1 MRSINMPFPK
11 SLPDFMRLFPDDAA
25 CTAYLEDLR
34 WPDGFTCAYCGTV
47 GEPYRFAAFPGRL
60 RCRSCKKTAY
70 LYAGTVME
78 RSHTPL
84 SVWFWGAYLV
94 SSLTPG
100 MSAVQFQRQLGLTR
114 YETAFQILHKLRA
127 GMVDADRTKLGPRSQ
142 HVEVDETWVG
152 GRERG
157 TGRGV
162 HNKIL
167 VVGAIEA
174 RRRAPKADAIDERH
188 NKATPKRGG
197 LYAGRLRL
205 SVIPSR
211 QGKYLQEFVR
221 GNVDEGATVVTDG
234 WRGYAKLVNEYEH
247 IAAVE
252 GDDDARVAEE
262 YLPLIHLIFSNLK
275 AWLNGV
281 HHGVGAQHLQAY
293 LNEFVFRFNRRFL
306 PFNAFK
312 SLLGIGAESESPT
325 YAELYS
331 KTWLHPNQVAVP
343 KVNPEDVIK

>member
-1 MRSINMPFPK
+1 MRTDLDFPRN
-11 SLPDFMRLFPDDAA
+11 LPDFMRLFPDDAA
-25 CTAYLEDLR
+25 CAAYLERLR
-34 WPDGFTCAYCGTV
+34 WRDGFTCPKCGHA
-47 GEPYRFAAFPGRL
+47 GDPYRFERQPGKL
-60 RCRSCKKTAY
+60 RCRKCQKDTW
-70 LYAGTVME
+70 LMAGTVME
-78 RSHTPL
+78 RSHSPL

-127 GMVDADRTKLGPRSQ
+127 GMVDADRTQLGPRAQ

-157 TGRGV
+157 VGRG
-162 HNKIL
+162 NYTKTL

-174 RRRAPKADAIDERH
+174 RRRAPKADALDSRH

-205 SVIPSR
+205 SVVPNR
-211 QGKYLQEFVR
+211 QGKYLQQFVR
-221 GNVDEGATVVTDG
+221 ANVESGATVVTDG
-234 WRGYAKLVNEYEH
+234 WRGYAKLIDEYEH

-281 HHGVGAQHLQAY
+281 HHGVGQQHLQAY

-312 SLLGIGAESESPT
+312 SLLGIGTENESPT
-325 YAELYS
+325 YEELYS
-331 KTWLHPNQVAVP
+331 KQWLHPNQVTTP
-343 KVNPEDVIK
+343 RINPEDVIK